1 MKYKALVSKLIII
14 IIIFFLSKVFNLI
27 FYFFFISVAG
37 QVENSWGSGC
47 SDSFP
52 PSGGAAKTDHCDQ
65 EGHARPSGG
74 ETLYANKTLED

>member
-1 MKYKALVSKLIII
+1 MKYKALVSKLLL
-14 IIIFFLSKVFNLI
+14 FFLSKVFNLI
-27 FYFFFISVAG
+27 FFNYFFYIISVAG